1 MQESVST
8 ILSDSLA
15 AIGVDVP
22 TSFVGNTDLRAVQS
36 LALLKEA
43 GLELLRAYPWE
54 FLTKPFTITTVID
67 TDFYALPEDYEYFVM
82 QTQWDRTNHWPLL
95 GPKSAQEW
103 AWLKGGLISQG
114 PRARYRIYNGYFWL
128 HPVPGAEVTIAMDY
142 ISNTWLDNGTYSI
155 AADTDLPLFDSRLL
169 KKLFKIKYRMA
180 KGLDAALD
188 IKDFTNLMFSISG
201 NSMSAPKLSMSPRI
215 SPILIGP
222 YNVPDGSWQVN

>member
-8 ILSDSLA
+8 ILNDAIA

-22 TSFVGNTDLRAVQS
+22 TSYVGNTDLRAIQS

-43 GLELLRAYPWE
+43 GLELLRAFPWE
-54 FLTKPFTITTVID
+54 FLTKSLVITTASGID
-67 TDFYALPEDYEYFVM
+67 NYTLPTDYEYLVM
-82 QTQWDRTNHWPLL
+82 QSQWDRTNHWPLL

-114 PRARYRIYNGYFWL
+114 PRARYRIYNGLFWL
-128 HPVPGAEVTIAMDY
+128 HPVPNSVVTVAMDY
-142 ISNTWLDNGTYSI
+142 ISNIWLNNGSFSI
-155 AADTDLPLFDSRLL
+155 ASDSDIPFFDSRLL
-169 KKLFKIKYRMA
+169 KKLFKIKYRQA
-180 KGLDAALD
+180 KGLDATLD
-188 IKDFTNLMFSISG
+188 IKEFQSLMSSISG
-201 NSMSAPKLSMSPRI
+201 NSLSAPKLSLSPRV